1 MRALFFILLS
11 GVFFMVSC
19 TKWKNPDI
27 TFKVHTDFYVDS
39 MYASVG
45 SPTGVSPWIGPMT
58 SDQFEYTLEKCNIE
72 PGSNYN
78 IQVMYN
84 GVENPGVIKV
94 EMFKNNKLLV
104 SKESDSTFLSQ
115 GMYQGE
121 VFLFYTF

>member
-1 MRALFFILLS
+1 
-11 GVFFMVSC
+11 
-19 TKWKNPDI
+19 
-27 TFKVHTDFYVDS
+27 
-39 MYASVG
+39 
-45 SPTGVSPWIGPMT
+45 
-58 SDQFEYTLEKCNIE
+58 
-72 PGSNYN
+72 
-78 IQVMYN
+78 MYN